1 MATGRAVITTDAPG
15 CREPVEPDVNGYV
28 VPVRDPARLADAMTK
43 FIADPT
49 LAVTMGAASR
59 RIAENRYDV
68 RKVNT
73 LLLEAME
80 RNGGSAA
87 PILAP
92 PHPGPGPR
100 MVELP
105 AARLAPVAA
114 ATLGLL

>member
-59 RIAENRYDV
+59 RNAENVYDV
-68 RKVNT
+68 RKVNM
-73 LLLEAME
+73 LLVEAME
-80 RNGGSAA
+80 VNGCNTGQVRADPKRGRGSRKE
-87 PILAP
+87 
-92 PHPGPGPR
+92 GN
-100 MVELP
+100 
-105 AARLAPVAA
+105 
-114 ATLGLL
+114 

>member
-59 RIAENRYDV
+59 RITEHRYDV
-68 RKVNT
+68 PTVNT
-73 LLLEAME
+73 LLLDALEQ
-80 RNGGSAA
+80 NGGQASPIIVSPTRGRGQRRGDLRLPTQAA
-87 PILAP
+87 
-92 PHPGPGPR
+92 
-100 MVELP
+100 V
-105 AARLAPVAA
+105 VA
-114 ATLGLL
+114 